1 MVMSPQVKV
10 LRTPHMEIEWN
21 IAIYVMVDQ
30 NSFIRERPF
39 FANKQIISRTPC
51 LSFAEPML
59 SNNSSYEDSFIS
71 CQSHKIITDNFFIAL

>member
-1 MVMSPQVKV
+1 MAVDLYKFLYLQTAI
-10 LRTPHMEIEWN
+10 LRGK
-21 IAIYVMVDQ
+21 Q
-30 NSFIRERPF
+30 S
-39 FANKQIISRTPC
+39 FANLSRTPC